1 MAISEDISAPAFQ
14 AEIVLDDALTPLNL
28 YELFGRTAPLQ
39 VDLGC
44 GDGSFLAASAA
55 ANPGQDF
62 LGVERLLGRT
72 QTACRK
78 IIMGELTNAR
88 VLRCDIS
95 RAVQSLLPP
104 GSVDFFHLM
113 FPDPW
118 PKRRHASRRIVTKT
132 FFAFIHQTLAPHGT
146 LRITTDQ
153 HDYFRKIESL
163 AATSPGFVPTVDEQR
178 QSGSSTFE
186 KRFRQSGTE
195 IYRLVLRKVS
205 PLRKPLA
212 SH

>member
-14 AEIVLDDALTPLNL
+14 PEIVLGDALTPLNL
-28 YELFGRTAPLQ
+28 YELFGRSAPLQ

-44 GDGSFLAASAA
+44 GDGSFLATAAA
-55 ANPGQDF
+55 ANPGHDF

-72 QTACRK
+72 RSACRK
-78 IIMGELTNAR
+78 IMMGQLTNAR

-95 RAVQSLLPP
+95 CAVHSLLPP
-104 GSVDFFHLM
+104 ASVDVFHLM

-118 PKRRHASRRIVTKT
+118 PKRRHAERRIVTEG
-132 FFAFIHQTLAPHGT
+132 FLASIHRALVPHGI
-146 LRITTDQ
+146 LSITTDQ
-153 HDYFRKIESL
+153 NDYFRKIESL
-163 AATSPGFVPTVDEQR
+163 AATSPGFVPTIDEQR
-178 QSGSSTFE
+178 QSSSSTFE
-186 KRFRQSGTE
+186 KRFRQSGME

-205 PLRKPLA
+205 PVTKLLA

>member
-1 MAISEDISAPAFQ
+1 MAMSQEVPATASQ
-14 AEIVLDDALTPLNL
+14 PEIVLGNALTPLNL
-28 YELFGRTAPLQ
+28 DELFGRFAPLQ

-55 ANPGQDF
+55 ANPEQNF

-72 QTACRK
+72 RSACRK

-88 VLRCDIS
+88 ILRCDIS
-95 RAVQSLLPP
+95 CAVHSLLPP
-104 GSVDFFHLM
+104 ASVDVFHLM

-118 PKRRHASRRIVTKT
+118 PKRRHAGRRIVTES
-132 FFAFIHQTLAPHGT
+132 FFASIYQALTPHGS

-153 HDYFRKIESL
+153 VDYFRKIESL
-163 AATSPGFVPTVDEQR
+163 TTTAPGFVPTADEQM

-186 KRFRQSGTE
+186 KRFRQSGME

-205 PLRKPLA
+205 PVTKLLA

>member
-1 MAISEDISAPAFQ
+1 MLQDVAATALHS
-14 AEIVLDDALTPLNL
+14 EIVPEALTPLNFV
-28 YELFGRTAPLQ
+28 ELFGRSAPVQ

-44 GDGSFLAASAA
+44 GDGLFLAAAAA
-55 ANPGQDF
+55 ANPAQDF
-62 LGVERLLGRT
+62 VGVERLLGRARS
-72 QTACRK
+72 ACRK
-78 IIMGELTNAR
+78 ITTGELTNAR

-95 RAVQSLLPP
+95 CAVQSLLPP
-104 GSVDFFHLM
+104 GSVGVFHLM

-118 PKRRHASRRIVTKT
+118 PKRRHAPRRIVTKT
-132 FFAFIHQTLAPHGT
+132 FLDSIHRALVPYGT

-153 HDYFRKIESL
+153 IDYFRKIESL
-163 AATSPGFVPTVDEQR
+163 AAGAPGFLRTADEQA

-186 KRFRQSGTE
+186 KRFRQSGAE

-205 PLRKPLA
+205 PVTKLPA

>member
-1 MAISEDISAPAFQ
+1 MAISEEISMPVLQPEISLGDAQAPLTLS
-14 AEIVLDDALTPLNL
+14 EI
-28 YELFGRTAPLQ
+28 FGRVAPLQ

-44 GDGSFLAASAA
+44 GDGSFLVAA
-55 ANPGQDF
+55 AVANPEQDF
-62 LGVERLLGRT
+62 LGLERLLGRT
-72 QTACRK
+72 RSACRK
-78 IIMGELTNAR
+78 ITAGELTNAR

-95 RAVQSLLPP
+95 CAVQSLLPP
-104 GSVDFFHLM
+104 GSIDVFHLM

-118 PKRRHASRRIVTKT
+118 PKRRHAPRRIVTKT
-132 FFAFIHQTLAPHGT
+132 FLDSIHRALVPHGT

-153 HDYFRKIESL
+153 IDYFRKIESL
-163 AATSPGFVPTVDEQR
+163 AGEAPRFLRIADEQP

-186 KRFRQSGTE
+186 KRFQQSGAE

-205 PLRKPLA
+205 PVTKLRA